1 VAKTKSERK
10 LLNSLNDGFLRGKD
24 EEEIYW
30 DLGEDNL
37 NEDEL
42 KRNRN
47 LNERIHNLE
56 TELAERNKIINKMR
70 KQNDE
75 YIRVLEEKDK
85 KMHESQIIIK
95 TMEANLHQLE
105 GERRQYLEKIEEYGR
120 EVANIQDKYS
130 MAEEDIKNLTGQL
143 KARTQENIILN
154 KENRDLQRANNQMQE
169 SIALL
174 EDNVRKLNR
183 DLNQIEPAKIDMEKK
198 YNRALESLRKEV
210 KAKHQE
216 ILRIGRELTE
226 IKNAY
231 QELLCPAGK
240 PRPMENAPGT
250 PRLRKEQ

>member
-154 KENRDLQRANNQMQE
+154 KENRDLQGQKTME
-169 SIALL
+169 SI
-174 EDNVRKLNR
+174 KLSHFYIR
-183 DLNQIEPAKIDMEKK
+183 FTGCIMPYL
-198 YNRALESLRKEV
+198 
-210 KAKHQE
+210 
-216 ILRIGRELTE
+216 
-226 IKNAY
+226 IKS
-231 QELLCPAGK
+231 AG
-240 PRPMENAPGT
+240 
-250 PRLRKEQ
+250 

>member
-1 VAKTKSERK
+1 MAKTKSERK

-105 GERRQYLEKIEEYGR
+105 GERRQYL
-120 EVANIQDKYS
+120 
-130 MAEEDIKNLTGQL
+130 
-143 KARTQENIILN
+143 
-154 KENRDLQRANNQMQE
+154 
-169 SIALL
+169 
-174 EDNVRKLNR
+174 
-183 DLNQIEPAKIDMEKK
+183 
-198 YNRALESLRKEV
+198 
-210 KAKHQE
+210 
-216 ILRIGRELTE
+216 
-226 IKNAY
+226 
-231 QELLCPAGK
+231 
-240 PRPMENAPGT
+240 
-250 PRLRKEQ
+250 